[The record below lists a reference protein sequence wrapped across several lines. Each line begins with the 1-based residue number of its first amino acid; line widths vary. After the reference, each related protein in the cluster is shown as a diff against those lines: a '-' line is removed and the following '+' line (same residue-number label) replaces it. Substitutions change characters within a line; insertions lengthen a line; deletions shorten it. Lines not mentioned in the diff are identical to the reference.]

1 MLSCG
6 AEYDWRYFRLYLGI
20 NVIILD
26 IFCLKPL
33 DVEGLKK
40 NIQAV
45 GGKVL
50 VVEEHYPEGGVYDAV
65 CGAAPSYIKRI
76 EHLCV
81 QRVPGS
87 AKPEEQF

>member
-1 MLSCG
+1 L
-6 AEYDWRYFRLYLGI
+6 EKTILLRYLNLYLGI
-20 NVIILD
+20 NVRILD

-50 VVEEHYPEGGVYDAV
+50 VVEEHYP
-65 CGAAPSYIKRI
+65 
-76 EHLCV
+76 
-81 QRVPGS
+81 
-87 AKPEEQF
+87 